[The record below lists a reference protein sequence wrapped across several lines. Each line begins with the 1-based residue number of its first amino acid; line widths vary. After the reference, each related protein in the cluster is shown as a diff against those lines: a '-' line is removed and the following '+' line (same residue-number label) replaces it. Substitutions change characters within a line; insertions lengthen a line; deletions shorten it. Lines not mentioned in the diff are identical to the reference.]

1 MTEDRDLRQN
11 DQGHPCPPWCQTD
24 HEEVHGPGGRF
35 RAHWGIRVTIDV
47 PGKSACLKDQI
58 VAGPVHDGAER
69 GAPHVG
75 VLAIRYGRDDQD
87 PQVLLK
93 PGDAE
98 DLAAIL
104 DMLDDWSQV
113 RELVAAIRKA
123 AAGIT
128 GQAGEKPCPAP

>member
-1 MTEDRDLRQN
+1 MASQASRQTRD
-11 DQGHPCPPWCQTD
+11 GHPCPPWCQTD
-24 HEEVHGPGGRF
+24 HEEVHGPAGQF
-35 RAHWGIRVTIDV
+35 RAHWGTQITIEV
-47 PGKSACLKDQI
+47 PGKGATLKDLI
-58 VAGPVHDGAER
+58 VAGPVHDGTER
-69 GAPHVG
+69 GASRVG

-98 DLAAIL
+98 DLAVIL

-123 AAGIT
+123 AADIT
-128 GQAGEKPCPAP
+128 DETGGKP

>member
-1 MTEDRDLRQN
+1 VNEDQASRTNLD
-11 DQGHPCPPWCQTD
+11 GHPCPPWCQTD
-24 HEEVHGPGGRF
+24 HEEVHGPAGHF
-35 RAHWGIRVTIDV
+35 RAHRGIRTTIEV
-47 PGKSACLKDQI
+47 PGRSAHLKDQI
-58 VAGPVHDGAER
+58 VAGPVHDGTER

-87 PQVLLK
+87 PQLLLK

-113 RELVAAIRKA
+113 GELVAAIRKA
-123 AAGIT
+123 ATDIT
-128 GQAGEKPCPAP
+128 NETGEKP